1 MIRSS
6 QNPEGFIR
14 NPWSKENDAMHI
26 DTFFKRIDKDASKR
40 CGLHY
45 EIYEQFRIDNLLD
58 ALYKLETLNRDHA
71 EYVRKLAASHG
82 YDLSEEG
89 QQQTEQAYNETMS
102 EIRREQE

>member
-40 CGLHY
+40 CGCHY

-58 ALYKLETLNRDHA
+58 ALYKLETLNKSHA